1 MKSKPVIFH
10 ADDYAANEEISE
22 HILDCYR
29 EGVLNSLSILPNSSH
44 LDSCM
49 KLFAPY
55 REKIKTS
62 IHFNLAE
69 GHCLSKPSQVSWL
82 VDERGMFSI
91 SFFKVLLLSFTRKKK
106 ELKKQ
111 IKTEMQAQ
119 LVRML
124 PYVDTLRIDSHQHYH
139 MIPIVLE
146 SILEVVDAL
155 PGTREGALW
164 LSKRAT
170 GGTEDNEK
178 KAMKKQN
185 IRRNSGE
192 KPEIEFIRVPAEPL
206 GPYLKHPGLYLSYRP
221 INFVKN
227 IVLNV
232 LNIWDG
238 HLLKAYRRKSAVF
251 FGIMMSGEMDLKR
264 VRTLVPDFKK
274 IADRKELPLE
284 VLCHPG
290 RASRAEELMDPRNEL
305 CKEFYLSEM
314 RVVEKE
320 TLEKI

>member
-55 REKIKTS
+55 REKIETS

-146 SILEVVDAL
+146 SILEVVDTL
-155 PGTREGALW
+155 QDIPEGRTW
-164 LSKRAT
+164 LADHGKKRA
-170 GGTEDNEK
+170 EV
-178 KAMKKQN
+178 
-185 IRRNSGE
+185 
-192 KPEIEFIRVPAEPL
+192 EFLRVPAEPI

-232 LNIWDG
+232 LNAWDG

-264 VRTLVPDFKK
+264 VRTLAPDFEK
-274 IADRKELPLE
+274 IAKRKGLPLE

-290 RASRAEELMDPRNEL
+290 RASRAEELMDPQNDL
-305 CKEFYLSEM
+305 CKEFYLSKLRTVEGEM
-314 RVVEKE
+314 MRR
-320 TLEKI
+320 IRSYSQ